1 MKNPLIISRPDLQ
14 TLRQKYAFAFLT
26 FLFWL
31 IWFYLWLPLI
41 SLLAWLFGVE
51 IIYEHMV
58 VLQGFHG
65 LIDLLGWYMLV
76 ILLMGTVLLCWSWYN
91 LRRFRGKSKRL
102 HVDTVSTRQLAE
114 FFNVDT
120 HSIDAGRQ
128 ARTIYV
134 SHGATGHIDK
144 IHCNESGRSCD

>member
-1 MKNPLIISRPDLQ
+1 MTNPLIINRPDLQ

-41 SLLAWLFGVE
+41 SLLAWLFGVD

-65 LIDLLGWYMLV
+65 LVDLLGWYVLV
-76 ILLMGTVLLCWSWYN
+76 ILLLGMVLLCWSWYN
-91 LRRFRGKSKRL
+91 LARFRGKSKRTQ
-102 HVDTVSTRQLAE
+102 VDTVSTRQLSE
-114 FFNVDT
+114 FFNVDMQ
-120 HSIDAGRQ
+120 SIDDGRH

-134 SHGATGHIDK
+134 SHGTNGRIDK
-144 IHCNESGRSCD
+144 IRCDGSARPSD

>member
-51 IIYEHMV
+51 IIYEHMI
-58 VLQGFHG
+58 VLEGFYG
-65 LIDLLGWYMLV
+65 LVDLLGWYLSV
-76 ILLMGTVLLCWSWYN
+76 ILLIGLTLLCWSRYN
-91 LRRFRGKSKRL
+91 LTRFRGRSKRT
-102 HVDTVSTRQLAE
+102 HVDTVSGHQLAD
-114 FFNVDT
+114 FFNVDRQ
-120 HSIDAGRQ
+120 SVDASRH

-134 SHGATGHIDK
+134 SHDANGQIDHIRYD
-144 IHCNESGRSCD
+144 ESTPRD